1 MRKMIP
7 FLKFSLPLLVGLV
20 LLFYAFKN
28 VQLDDFLSKLN
39 LTRYGWVIGSMLL
52 SLVAYVSRAY
62 RWQLLLRAADQKVST
77 FRLTLAV
84 FVGYLANLAF
94 PRLGEVVRCA
104 VLKKTN
110 QIPVSLSIGTVVT
123 ERIIDSLVL
132 FFFLTIALLL
142 EFDLIVTYFEN
153 ILSTY
158 HIPLDGILYAA
169 LTLLMIFSI
178 LFFVI
183 LRTNKSWSQRIKK
196 MALEVLKGIL
206 TIKSIQS
213 KSLFLITT
221 TVMWFTYFL
230 MSYMIFF
237 ALEETSSL
245 SLTAGFML
253 LVSGGI
259 ALALPVQGGIGT
271 YHAMIAMM
279 LGLYGIEN
287 TTGLF
292 LATLLHSSQILSVVI
307 FGGISLVITL
317 SIEKNNRNDSNKI
330 MNLEQAKNAVD
341 TWKKNQQCVV
351 FTNGCFDILHLGHID
366 YLEKAKLKGDK
377 LIIGLN
383 SDNSVRKLKGNQ
395 RPINHLMARS
405 RMLAAI
411 EFVDLVIEFD
421 EDTPLML
428 INTLLPDVLVKGGDY
443 TKENIVGAQ
452 SVLAAGGTVAVIEF
466 TDGYS
471 TTKLIDQLKK

>member
-1 MRKMIP
+1 MIP

-39 LTRYGWVIGSMLL
+39 LTRYGWIIGSMLL

-62 RWQLLLRAADQKVST
+62 RWQLLLSAADQKVST

-132 FFFLTIALLL
+132 LFFLIIALLL

-153 ILSTY
+153 IFSTY

-178 LFFVI
+178 LVLVI
-183 LRTNKSWSQRIKK
+183 LRTHTPLSQRTKK
-196 MALEVLKGIL
+196 MASEVLKGIL

-221 TVMWFTYFL
+221 TVMWLTYFL

-271 YHAMIAMM
+271 YHAMIARM

-317 SIEKNNRNDSNKI
+317 GIEKNNRND
-330 MNLEQAKNAVD
+330 
-341 TWKKNQQCVV
+341 
-351 FTNGCFDILHLGHID
+351 
-366 YLEKAKLKGDK
+366 LK
-377 LIIGLN
+377 
-383 SDNSVRKLKGNQ
+383 
-395 RPINHLMARS
+395 
-405 RMLAAI
+405 
-411 EFVDLVIEFD
+411 
-421 EDTPLML
+421 
-428 INTLLPDVLVKGGDY
+428 
-443 TKENIVGAQ
+443 
-452 SVLAAGGTVAVIEF
+452 
-466 TDGYS
+466 
-471 TTKLIDQLKK
+471 

>member
-7 FLKFSLPLLVGLV
+7 FLKFSLPLLAGLV

-52 SLVAYVSRAY
+52 SLVAYASRAY

-94 PRLGEVVRCA
+94 PRLGEVVRCV
-104 VLKKTN
+104 VLKKTS

-153 ILSTY
+153 ILSTH
-158 HIPLDGILYAA
+158 HIPLDGILHAA

-178 LFFVI
+178 LFLVI

-213 KSLFLITT
+213 KSLFLTT
-221 TVMWFTYFL
+221 TMVMWFTYFL

-317 SIEKNNRNDSNKI
+317 SIEKNNRND
-330 MNLEQAKNAVD
+330 
-341 TWKKNQQCVV
+341 
-351 FTNGCFDILHLGHID
+351 
-366 YLEKAKLKGDK
+366 LK
-377 LIIGLN
+377 
-383 SDNSVRKLKGNQ
+383 
-395 RPINHLMARS
+395 
-405 RMLAAI
+405 
-411 EFVDLVIEFD
+411 
-421 EDTPLML
+421 
-428 INTLLPDVLVKGGDY
+428 
-443 TKENIVGAQ
+443 
-452 SVLAAGGTVAVIEF
+452 
-466 TDGYS
+466 
-471 TTKLIDQLKK
+471 

>member
-1 MRKMIP
+1 MRKMIS
-7 FLKFSLPLLVGLV
+7 FLKFSLPLLLGLV

-28 VQLDDFLSKLN
+28 IQLDDFLSKLDQ
-39 LTRYGWVIGSMLL
+39 TRYEWVIGSMLL
-52 SLVAYVSRAY
+52 SSLAYVSRAY

-132 FFFLTIALLL
+132 LFFLIIALLL

-153 ILSTY
+153 IFSTY

-169 LTLLMIFSI
+169 LTLLMTFSI
-178 LFFVI
+178 LVLVI
-183 LRTNKSWSQRIKK
+183 LRTHTPLSQRTKK
-196 MALEVLKGIL
+196 MASEVLKCIL

-213 KSLFLITT
+213 KSLFLTT
-221 TVMWFTYFL
+221 TMVMWLTYFL

-317 SIEKNNRNDSNKI
+317 GIEKNNRND
-330 MNLEQAKNAVD
+330 
-341 TWKKNQQCVV
+341 
-351 FTNGCFDILHLGHID
+351 
-366 YLEKAKLKGDK
+366 LK
-377 LIIGLN
+377 
-383 SDNSVRKLKGNQ
+383 
-395 RPINHLMARS
+395 
-405 RMLAAI
+405 
-411 EFVDLVIEFD
+411 
-421 EDTPLML
+421 
-428 INTLLPDVLVKGGDY
+428 
-443 TKENIVGAQ
+443 
-452 SVLAAGGTVAVIEF
+452 
-466 TDGYS
+466 
-471 TTKLIDQLKK
+471 

>member
-1 MRKMIP
+1 MIP
-7 FLKFSLPLLVGLV
+7 FLKFSLPLLLGLV

-28 VQLDDFLSKLN
+28 VQLDDLLSKLN

-62 RWQLLLRAADQKVST
+62 RWQLLLRAADQKVNT

-84 FVGYLANLAF
+84 YVGYMANLAF

-153 ILSTY
+153 IFSTY
-158 HIPLDGILYAA
+158 HIPLDEIIYAA
-169 LTLLMIFSI
+169 LILLITFSTLV
-178 LFFVI
+178 FVI
-183 LRTNKSWSQRIKK
+183 LKTNKSWSQRIKK

-213 KSLFLITT
+213 KSIFLITT
-221 TVMWFTYFL
+221 TVMWLTYFL

-279 LGLYGIEN
+279 LGLYDIEN

-292 LATLLHSSQILSVVI
+292 LATLLHSSQILSIVI

-317 SIEKNNRNDSNKI
+317 GIEKNNRND
-330 MNLEQAKNAVD
+330 
-341 TWKKNQQCVV
+341 
-351 FTNGCFDILHLGHID
+351 
-366 YLEKAKLKGDK
+366 
-377 LIIGLN
+377 
-383 SDNSVRKLKGNQ
+383 
-395 RPINHLMARS
+395 
-405 RMLAAI
+405 
-411 EFVDLVIEFD
+411 
-421 EDTPLML
+421 
-428 INTLLPDVLVKGGDY
+428 VK
-443 TKENIVGAQ
+443 
-452 SVLAAGGTVAVIEF
+452 
-466 TDGYS
+466 
-471 TTKLIDQLKK
+471 

>member
-84 FVGYLANLAF
+84 FVGFLANLAF

-104 VLKKTN
+104 ILKKTN

-142 EFDLIVTYFEN
+142 EFDLIVTYFES
-153 ILSTY
+153 ILSVY
-158 HIPLDGILYAA
+158 YIPLDGILYAT
-169 LTLLMIFSI
+169 LTLFMIFSI

-196 MALEVLKGIL
+196 MTLEVLKGIL

-221 TVMWFTYFL
+221 TVMWLTYFL

-245 SLTAGFML
+245 SLTTGFML

-287 TTGLF
+287 TMALF
-292 LATLLHSSQILSVVI
+292 LATLLHSSQILSIVV

-317 SIEKNNRNDSNKI
+317 SIEKNNRNDFK
-330 MNLEQAKNAVD
+330 
-341 TWKKNQQCVV
+341 
-351 FTNGCFDILHLGHID
+351 
-366 YLEKAKLKGDK
+366 
-377 LIIGLN
+377 
-383 SDNSVRKLKGNQ
+383 
-395 RPINHLMARS
+395 
-405 RMLAAI
+405 
-411 EFVDLVIEFD
+411 
-421 EDTPLML
+421 
-428 INTLLPDVLVKGGDY
+428 
-443 TKENIVGAQ
+443 
-452 SVLAAGGTVAVIEF
+452 
-466 TDGYS
+466 
-471 TTKLIDQLKK
+471 

>member
-84 FVGYLANLAF
+84 FVGFLANLAF

-104 VLKKTN
+104 ILKKTN

-153 ILSTY
+153 ILSTH
-158 HIPLDGILYAA
+158 HIPLDGILHAA

-213 KSLFLITT
+213 KSLFLTTT

-279 LGLYGIEN
+279 LGLYCIEN

-317 SIEKNNRNDSNKI
+317 SIEKNNRND
-330 MNLEQAKNAVD
+330 
-341 TWKKNQQCVV
+341 
-351 FTNGCFDILHLGHID
+351 
-366 YLEKAKLKGDK
+366 LK
-377 LIIGLN
+377 
-383 SDNSVRKLKGNQ
+383 
-395 RPINHLMARS
+395 
-405 RMLAAI
+405 
-411 EFVDLVIEFD
+411 
-421 EDTPLML
+421 
-428 INTLLPDVLVKGGDY
+428 
-443 TKENIVGAQ
+443 
-452 SVLAAGGTVAVIEF
+452 
-466 TDGYS
+466 
-471 TTKLIDQLKK
+471 

>member
-7 FLKFSLPLLVGLV
+7 FLKFSLPLLAGLV

-52 SLVAYVSRAY
+52 SLVAYASRAY

-94 PRLGEVVRCA
+94 PRLGEVVRCV

-153 ILSTY
+153 ILSTH
-158 HIPLDGILYAA
+158 HIPLDGILHAA

-183 LRTNKSWSQRIKK
+183 LRTNKSGSQRIKK

-213 KSLFLITT
+213 KSLFLTTT

-317 SIEKNNRNDSNKI
+317 SIEKNNHND
-330 MNLEQAKNAVD
+330 
-341 TWKKNQQCVV
+341 
-351 FTNGCFDILHLGHID
+351 
-366 YLEKAKLKGDK
+366 LK
-377 LIIGLN
+377 
-383 SDNSVRKLKGNQ
+383 
-395 RPINHLMARS
+395 
-405 RMLAAI
+405 
-411 EFVDLVIEFD
+411 
-421 EDTPLML
+421 
-428 INTLLPDVLVKGGDY
+428 
-443 TKENIVGAQ
+443 
-452 SVLAAGGTVAVIEF
+452 
-466 TDGYS
+466 
-471 TTKLIDQLKK
+471 

>member
-1 MRKMIP
+1 MIP
-7 FLKFSLPLLVGLV
+7 FLKFSLPLLLGLV
-20 LLFYAFKN
+20 LLFYAFIN

-39 LTRYGWVIGSMLL
+39 LTRYGWIIGSMLL

-153 ILSTY
+153 ILSTH
-158 HIPLDGILYAA
+158 HIPLDGILHAA

-213 KSLFLITT
+213 KSLFLTTT

-279 LGLYGIEN
+279 LGLYCIEN

-317 SIEKNNRNDSNKI
+317 GIEKNNRND
-330 MNLEQAKNAVD
+330 
-341 TWKKNQQCVV
+341 
-351 FTNGCFDILHLGHID
+351 
-366 YLEKAKLKGDK
+366 LK
-377 LIIGLN
+377 
-383 SDNSVRKLKGNQ
+383 
-395 RPINHLMARS
+395 
-405 RMLAAI
+405 
-411 EFVDLVIEFD
+411 
-421 EDTPLML
+421 
-428 INTLLPDVLVKGGDY
+428 
-443 TKENIVGAQ
+443 
-452 SVLAAGGTVAVIEF
+452 
-466 TDGYS
+466 
-471 TTKLIDQLKK
+471 

>member
-1 MRKMIP
+1 MIP
-7 FLKFSLPLLVGLV
+7 FLKFSLPLLAGLV

-52 SLVAYVSRAY
+52 SLVAYASRAY
-62 RWQLLLRAADQKVST
+62 RWKLLLRAADQKVST

-94 PRLGEVVRCA
+94 PRLGEVVRCV

-153 ILSTY
+153 ILSTH
-158 HIPLDGILYAA
+158 HIPLDGILHAA

-213 KSLFLITT
+213 KSLFLTT
-221 TVMWFTYFL
+221 TMVMWFTYFL

-317 SIEKNNRNDSNKI
+317 SIEKNNRND
-330 MNLEQAKNAVD
+330 
-341 TWKKNQQCVV
+341 
-351 FTNGCFDILHLGHID
+351 
-366 YLEKAKLKGDK
+366 LK
-377 LIIGLN
+377 
-383 SDNSVRKLKGNQ
+383 
-395 RPINHLMARS
+395 
-405 RMLAAI
+405 
-411 EFVDLVIEFD
+411 
-421 EDTPLML
+421 
-428 INTLLPDVLVKGGDY
+428 
-443 TKENIVGAQ
+443 
-452 SVLAAGGTVAVIEF
+452 
-466 TDGYS
+466 
-471 TTKLIDQLKK
+471 

>member
-7 FLKFSLPLLVGLV
+7 FLKFSLPLLLGLV
-20 LLFYAFKN
+20 LLFYAFIN

-39 LTRYGWVIGSMLL
+39 LTRYGWIIGSMLL

-62 RWQLLLRAADQKVST
+62 RWQLLLRAADQKIST

-84 FVGYLANLAF
+84 FVGYLANIAF

-132 FFFLTIALLL
+132 LFFLIIALLL

-153 ILSTY
+153 IFSTS

-178 LFFVI
+178 LVLVI
-183 LRTNKSWSQRIKK
+183 LRTHTPLSQRTKK
-196 MALEVLKGIL
+196 MASEVLKGIL

-221 TVMWFTYFL
+221 TVMWLTYFL

-317 SIEKNNRNDSNKI
+317 GIEKNNRND
-330 MNLEQAKNAVD
+330 
-341 TWKKNQQCVV
+341 
-351 FTNGCFDILHLGHID
+351 
-366 YLEKAKLKGDK
+366 LK
-377 LIIGLN
+377 
-383 SDNSVRKLKGNQ
+383 
-395 RPINHLMARS
+395 
-405 RMLAAI
+405 
-411 EFVDLVIEFD
+411 
-421 EDTPLML
+421 
-428 INTLLPDVLVKGGDY
+428 
-443 TKENIVGAQ
+443 
-452 SVLAAGGTVAVIEF
+452 
-466 TDGYS
+466 
-471 TTKLIDQLKK
+471 

>member
-1 MRKMIP
+1 MIP
-7 FLKFSLPLLVGLV
+7 FLKFSLPLLLGLV

-28 VQLDDFLSKLN
+28 VQLDDLLSKLN

-62 RWQLLLRAADQKVST
+62 RWQLLLRAADQKVNT

-84 FVGYLANLAF
+84 YVGYMANLAF

-153 ILSTY
+153 IFSTY
-158 HIPLDGILYAA
+158 HIPLDEIIYAA
-169 LTLLMIFSI
+169 LILLITFSTLV
-178 LFFVI
+178 FVI
-183 LRTNKSWSQRIKK
+183 LKTNKSWSQRIKK

-213 KSLFLITT
+213 KSIFLITT
-221 TVMWFTYFL
+221 TVMWLTYFL

-279 LGLYGIEN
+279 LGLYDIEN

-292 LATLLHSSQILSVVI
+292 LATLLHSSQILSIVI

-317 SIEKNNRNDSNKI
+317 GIEKNNRND
-330 MNLEQAKNAVD
+330 
-341 TWKKNQQCVV
+341 
-351 FTNGCFDILHLGHID
+351 
-366 YLEKAKLKGDK
+366 LK
-377 LIIGLN
+377 
-383 SDNSVRKLKGNQ
+383 
-395 RPINHLMARS
+395 
-405 RMLAAI
+405 
-411 EFVDLVIEFD
+411 
-421 EDTPLML
+421 
-428 INTLLPDVLVKGGDY
+428 
-443 TKENIVGAQ
+443 
-452 SVLAAGGTVAVIEF
+452 
-466 TDGYS
+466 
-471 TTKLIDQLKK
+471 

>member
-1 MRKMIP
+1 MRKMIS
-7 FLKFSLPLLVGLV
+7 FLKFSLPLLLGLV

-28 VQLDDFLSKLN
+28 IQLDDFLSKLDQ
-39 LTRYGWVIGSMLL
+39 TRYEWVIGSMLL
-52 SLVAYVSRAY
+52 SSLAYVSRAY

-132 FFFLTIALLL
+132 LFFLIIALLL

-153 ILSTY
+153 IFSTY

-169 LTLLMIFSI
+169 LTLLMIFSV
-178 LFFVI
+178 LVLVI
-183 LRTNKSWSQRIKK
+183 LRTHTPLSQRTKK
-196 MALEVLKGIL
+196 MASEVLKGIL

-221 TVMWFTYFL
+221 TVMWLTYFL

-317 SIEKNNRNDSNKI
+317 GIEKNNRND
-330 MNLEQAKNAVD
+330 
-341 TWKKNQQCVV
+341 
-351 FTNGCFDILHLGHID
+351 
-366 YLEKAKLKGDK
+366 LK
-377 LIIGLN
+377 
-383 SDNSVRKLKGNQ
+383 
-395 RPINHLMARS
+395 
-405 RMLAAI
+405 
-411 EFVDLVIEFD
+411 
-421 EDTPLML
+421 
-428 INTLLPDVLVKGGDY
+428 
-443 TKENIVGAQ
+443 
-452 SVLAAGGTVAVIEF
+452 
-466 TDGYS
+466 
-471 TTKLIDQLKK
+471 

>member
-7 FLKFSLPLLVGLV
+7 FLKFSLPLLLGLV

-28 VQLDDFLSKLN
+28 IQLDDFLSKLDE
-39 LTRYGWVIGSMLL
+39 TRYEWVIGSMLL
-52 SLVAYVSRAY
+52 SSLAYVSRAY

-132 FFFLTIALLL
+132 LFFLIIALLL

-153 ILSTY
+153 IFSTY
-158 HIPLDGILYAA
+158 HIPLDGLLYAA

-178 LFFVI
+178 LVLVI
-183 LRTNKSWSQRIKK
+183 LRTHTPLSQRTKK
-196 MALEVLKGIL
+196 MASEVLKGIL

-221 TVMWFTYFL
+221 TVMWLTYFL

-317 SIEKNNRNDSNKI
+317 GIEKNNRND
-330 MNLEQAKNAVD
+330 
-341 TWKKNQQCVV
+341 
-351 FTNGCFDILHLGHID
+351 
-366 YLEKAKLKGDK
+366 LK
-377 LIIGLN
+377 
-383 SDNSVRKLKGNQ
+383 
-395 RPINHLMARS
+395 
-405 RMLAAI
+405 
-411 EFVDLVIEFD
+411 
-421 EDTPLML
+421 
-428 INTLLPDVLVKGGDY
+428 
-443 TKENIVGAQ
+443 
-452 SVLAAGGTVAVIEF
+452 
-466 TDGYS
+466 
-471 TTKLIDQLKK
+471 

>member
-1 MRKMIP
+1 MIP

-39 LTRYGWVIGSMLL
+39 LTRYGWIIGSMLL

-132 FFFLTIALLL
+132 LFFLIIALLL

-153 ILSTY
+153 IFSTY

-178 LFFVI
+178 LVLVS
-183 LRTNKSWSQRIKK
+183 LRTHTPLSQRTKK
-196 MALEVLKGIL
+196 MASEVLKGIL

-221 TVMWFTYFL
+221 TVMWLTYFL

-317 SIEKNNRNDSNKI
+317 GIEKNNRND
-330 MNLEQAKNAVD
+330 
-341 TWKKNQQCVV
+341 
-351 FTNGCFDILHLGHID
+351 
-366 YLEKAKLKGDK
+366 LK
-377 LIIGLN
+377 
-383 SDNSVRKLKGNQ
+383 
-395 RPINHLMARS
+395 
-405 RMLAAI
+405 
-411 EFVDLVIEFD
+411 
-421 EDTPLML
+421 
-428 INTLLPDVLVKGGDY
+428 
-443 TKENIVGAQ
+443 
-452 SVLAAGGTVAVIEF
+452 
-466 TDGYS
+466 
-471 TTKLIDQLKK
+471 

>member
-1 MRKMIP
+1 MIS
-7 FLKFSLPLLVGLV
+7 FLKFSLPLLAGLM

-28 VQLDDFLSKLN
+28 VQLDDFLYKLN

-52 SLVAYVSRAY
+52 SLVAYASRAY

-132 FFFLTIALLL
+132 LFFLIIALLL

-153 ILSTY
+153 IFSTY

-178 LFFVI
+178 LVLVI
-183 LRTNKSWSQRIKK
+183 LRTHTPLSQRTKK
-196 MALEVLKGIL
+196 MASEVLKGIL

-221 TVMWFTYFL
+221 TVMWLTYFL

-271 YHAMIAMM
+271 YHAMIARM

-317 SIEKNNRNDSNKI
+317 GIEKNNRND
-330 MNLEQAKNAVD
+330 
-341 TWKKNQQCVV
+341 
-351 FTNGCFDILHLGHID
+351 
-366 YLEKAKLKGDK
+366 LK
-377 LIIGLN
+377 
-383 SDNSVRKLKGNQ
+383 
-395 RPINHLMARS
+395 
-405 RMLAAI
+405 
-411 EFVDLVIEFD
+411 
-421 EDTPLML
+421 
-428 INTLLPDVLVKGGDY
+428 
-443 TKENIVGAQ
+443 
-452 SVLAAGGTVAVIEF
+452 
-466 TDGYS
+466 
-471 TTKLIDQLKK
+471 

>member
-1 MRKMIP
+1 MRKMIS
-7 FLKFSLPLLVGLV
+7 FLKFSLPLLLGLV

-28 VQLDDFLSKLN
+28 IQLDDFLSKLDQ
-39 LTRYGWVIGSMLL
+39 TRYEWVIGSMLL
-52 SLVAYVSRAY
+52 SSLAYVSRAY

-132 FFFLTIALLL
+132 LFFLIIALLL

-153 ILSTY
+153 IFSTY

-178 LFFVI
+178 LVLVI
-183 LRTNKSWSQRIKK
+183 LRTHTPLSQRTKK
-196 MALEVLKGIL
+196 MASEVLKGIL

-213 KSLFLITT
+213 KSLFLTT
-221 TVMWFTYFL
+221 TMVMWLTYFL

-317 SIEKNNRNDSNKI
+317 GIEKNNRND
-330 MNLEQAKNAVD
+330 
-341 TWKKNQQCVV
+341 
-351 FTNGCFDILHLGHID
+351 
-366 YLEKAKLKGDK
+366 LK
-377 LIIGLN
+377 
-383 SDNSVRKLKGNQ
+383 
-395 RPINHLMARS
+395 
-405 RMLAAI
+405 
-411 EFVDLVIEFD
+411 
-421 EDTPLML
+421 
-428 INTLLPDVLVKGGDY
+428 
-443 TKENIVGAQ
+443 
-452 SVLAAGGTVAVIEF
+452 
-466 TDGYS
+466 
-471 TTKLIDQLKK
+471 

>member
-1 MRKMIP
+1 MIS
-7 FLKFSLPLLVGLV
+7 FLKFSLPLLLGLV

-28 VQLDDFLSKLN
+28 IQLDDFLSKLDQ
-39 LTRYGWVIGSMLL
+39 TRYEWVIGSMLL
-52 SLVAYVSRAY
+52 SSLAYVSRAY

-132 FFFLTIALLL
+132 LFFLIIALLL

-153 ILSTY
+153 IFSTY

-169 LTLLMIFSI
+169 LTLLMIFSV
-178 LFFVI
+178 LVLVI
-183 LRTNKSWSQRIKK
+183 LRTHTPLSQRTKK
-196 MALEVLKGIL
+196 MASEVLKGIL

-221 TVMWFTYFL
+221 TVMWLTYFL

-317 SIEKNNRNDSNKI
+317 GIEKNNRND
-330 MNLEQAKNAVD
+330 
-341 TWKKNQQCVV
+341 
-351 FTNGCFDILHLGHID
+351 
-366 YLEKAKLKGDK
+366 LK
-377 LIIGLN
+377 
-383 SDNSVRKLKGNQ
+383 
-395 RPINHLMARS
+395 
-405 RMLAAI
+405 
-411 EFVDLVIEFD
+411 
-421 EDTPLML
+421 
-428 INTLLPDVLVKGGDY
+428 
-443 TKENIVGAQ
+443 
-452 SVLAAGGTVAVIEF
+452 
-466 TDGYS
+466 
-471 TTKLIDQLKK
+471 

>member
-1 MRKMIP
+1 MIP

-39 LTRYGWVIGSMLL
+39 LTRYGWIIGSMLL

-132 FFFLTIALLL
+132 LFFLIIALLL

-153 ILSTY
+153 IVSTY

-178 LFFVI
+178 LVLVI
-183 LRTNKSWSQRIKK
+183 LRTHTPLSQRTKK
-196 MALEVLKGIL
+196 MASEVLKGIL

-221 TVMWFTYFL
+221 TVMWLTYFL

-317 SIEKNNRNDSNKI
+317 GIEKNNRND
-330 MNLEQAKNAVD
+330 
-341 TWKKNQQCVV
+341 
-351 FTNGCFDILHLGHID
+351 
-366 YLEKAKLKGDK
+366 LK
-377 LIIGLN
+377 
-383 SDNSVRKLKGNQ
+383 
-395 RPINHLMARS
+395 
-405 RMLAAI
+405 
-411 EFVDLVIEFD
+411 
-421 EDTPLML
+421 
-428 INTLLPDVLVKGGDY
+428 
-443 TKENIVGAQ
+443 
-452 SVLAAGGTVAVIEF
+452 
-466 TDGYS
+466 
-471 TTKLIDQLKK
+471 

>member
-1 MRKMIP
+1 MIP
-7 FLKFSLPLLVGLV
+7 FLKFSLPLLAGLV

-39 LTRYGWVIGSMLL
+39 LTRYGWIIGSMLL

-62 RWQLLLRAADQKVST
+62 RWQLLLRAADQKIST

-84 FVGYLANLAF
+84 FVGYLANIAF

-153 ILSTY
+153 ILSTH
-158 HIPLDGILYAA
+158 HIPLDGILHAA

-183 LRTNKSWSQRIKK
+183 LRTNKSGSQRIKK

-213 KSLFLITT
+213 KSLFLTTT

-279 LGLYGIEN
+279 LGLYCIEN

-317 SIEKNNRNDSNKI
+317 SIEKNNRND
-330 MNLEQAKNAVD
+330 
-341 TWKKNQQCVV
+341 
-351 FTNGCFDILHLGHID
+351 
-366 YLEKAKLKGDK
+366 LK
-377 LIIGLN
+377 
-383 SDNSVRKLKGNQ
+383 
-395 RPINHLMARS
+395 
-405 RMLAAI
+405 
-411 EFVDLVIEFD
+411 
-421 EDTPLML
+421 
-428 INTLLPDVLVKGGDY
+428 
-443 TKENIVGAQ
+443 
-452 SVLAAGGTVAVIEF
+452 
-466 TDGYS
+466 
-471 TTKLIDQLKK
+471 

>member
-1 MRKMIP
+1 MIP

-39 LTRYGWVIGSMLL
+39 LTRYGWIIGSMLL

-62 RWQLLLRAADQKVST
+62 RWQLLLSAADQKVST

-132 FFFLTIALLL
+132 LFFLIIALLL

-153 ILSTY
+153 IFSIY
-158 HIPLDGILYAA
+158 HIPLDGLLYAA

-178 LFFVI
+178 LVLVI
-183 LRTNKSWSQRIKK
+183 LRTHTPLSQRTKK
-196 MALEVLKGIL
+196 MASEVLKGIL

-221 TVMWFTYFL
+221 TVMWLTYFL

-317 SIEKNNRNDSNKI
+317 GIEKNNRND
-330 MNLEQAKNAVD
+330 
-341 TWKKNQQCVV
+341 
-351 FTNGCFDILHLGHID
+351 
-366 YLEKAKLKGDK
+366 LK
-377 LIIGLN
+377 
-383 SDNSVRKLKGNQ
+383 
-395 RPINHLMARS
+395 
-405 RMLAAI
+405 
-411 EFVDLVIEFD
+411 
-421 EDTPLML
+421 
-428 INTLLPDVLVKGGDY
+428 
-443 TKENIVGAQ
+443 
-452 SVLAAGGTVAVIEF
+452 
-466 TDGYS
+466 
-471 TTKLIDQLKK
+471 

>member
-1 MRKMIP
+1 MIP

-52 SLVAYVSRAY
+52 SLVAYASRAY

-132 FFFLTIALLL
+132 LFFLIIALLL

-153 ILSTY
+153 IFSTY

-178 LFFVI
+178 LVLVI
-183 LRTNKSWSQRIKK
+183 LRTHTPLSQRTKK
-196 MALEVLKGIL
+196 MASEVLKGIL

-221 TVMWFTYFL
+221 TVMWLTYFL

-317 SIEKNNRNDSNKI
+317 GIEKNNRND
-330 MNLEQAKNAVD
+330 
-341 TWKKNQQCVV
+341 
-351 FTNGCFDILHLGHID
+351 
-366 YLEKAKLKGDK
+366 LK
-377 LIIGLN
+377 
-383 SDNSVRKLKGNQ
+383 
-395 RPINHLMARS
+395 
-405 RMLAAI
+405 
-411 EFVDLVIEFD
+411 
-421 EDTPLML
+421 
-428 INTLLPDVLVKGGDY
+428 
-443 TKENIVGAQ
+443 
-452 SVLAAGGTVAVIEF
+452 
-466 TDGYS
+466 
-471 TTKLIDQLKK
+471 

>member
-1 MRKMIP
+1 MIP
-7 FLKFSLPLLVGLV
+7 FLKFSLPLLAGLV

-52 SLVAYVSRAY
+52 SLVAYASRAY

-94 PRLGEVVRCA
+94 PRLGEVVRCV

-153 ILSTY
+153 ILSTH
-158 HIPLDGILYAA
+158 HIPLDGILHAA

-183 LRTNKSWSQRIKK
+183 LRTNKSGSQRIKK

-213 KSLFLITT
+213 KSLFLTTT

-279 LGLYGIEN
+279 LGLYCIEN

-317 SIEKNNRNDSNKI
+317 SIEKNNRND
-330 MNLEQAKNAVD
+330 
-341 TWKKNQQCVV
+341 
-351 FTNGCFDILHLGHID
+351 
-366 YLEKAKLKGDK
+366 LK
-377 LIIGLN
+377 
-383 SDNSVRKLKGNQ
+383 
-395 RPINHLMARS
+395 
-405 RMLAAI
+405 
-411 EFVDLVIEFD
+411 
-421 EDTPLML
+421 
-428 INTLLPDVLVKGGDY
+428 
-443 TKENIVGAQ
+443 
-452 SVLAAGGTVAVIEF
+452 
-466 TDGYS
+466 
-471 TTKLIDQLKK
+471 

>member
-7 FLKFSLPLLVGLV
+7 FLKFSLPLLLGLV

-28 VQLDDFLSKLN
+28 IQLDDFLSKLDQ
-39 LTRYGWVIGSMLL
+39 TRYEWVIGSMLL
-52 SLVAYVSRAY
+52 SSVAYVSRAY

-132 FFFLTIALLL
+132 LFFLIIALLL

-153 ILSTY
+153 IFSTY

-178 LFFVI
+178 LVLVI
-183 LRTNKSWSQRIKK
+183 LRTHTPLSQRTKK
-196 MALEVLKGIL
+196 MASEVLKGIL

-221 TVMWFTYFL
+221 TVMWLTYFL

-317 SIEKNNRNDSNKI
+317 GIEKNNRND
-330 MNLEQAKNAVD
+330 
-341 TWKKNQQCVV
+341 
-351 FTNGCFDILHLGHID
+351 
-366 YLEKAKLKGDK
+366 LK
-377 LIIGLN
+377 
-383 SDNSVRKLKGNQ
+383 
-395 RPINHLMARS
+395 
-405 RMLAAI
+405 
-411 EFVDLVIEFD
+411 
-421 EDTPLML
+421 
-428 INTLLPDVLVKGGDY
+428 
-443 TKENIVGAQ
+443 
-452 SVLAAGGTVAVIEF
+452 
-466 TDGYS
+466 
-471 TTKLIDQLKK
+471 

>member
-39 LTRYGWVIGSMLL
+39 LTRYGWIIGSMLL

-132 FFFLTIALLL
+132 LFFLIIALLL

-153 ILSTY
+153 IFSTS

-178 LFFVI
+178 LVLVI
-183 LRTNKSWSQRIKK
+183 LRTHTPLSQRTKK
-196 MALEVLKGIL
+196 MASEVLKGIL

-221 TVMWFTYFL
+221 TVMWLTYFL

-317 SIEKNNRNDSNKI
+317 GIEKNNRND
-330 MNLEQAKNAVD
+330 
-341 TWKKNQQCVV
+341 
-351 FTNGCFDILHLGHID
+351 
-366 YLEKAKLKGDK
+366 LK
-377 LIIGLN
+377 
-383 SDNSVRKLKGNQ
+383 
-395 RPINHLMARS
+395 
-405 RMLAAI
+405 
-411 EFVDLVIEFD
+411 
-421 EDTPLML
+421 
-428 INTLLPDVLVKGGDY
+428 
-443 TKENIVGAQ
+443 
-452 SVLAAGGTVAVIEF
+452 
-466 TDGYS
+466 
-471 TTKLIDQLKK
+471 

>member
-39 LTRYGWVIGSMLL
+39 LTRYGWIIGSMLL

-132 FFFLTIALLL
+132 FFFLNIALLL

-153 ILSTY
+153 IFSTY
-158 HIPLDGILYAA
+158 HIPLDGILYA
-169 LTLLMIFSI
+169 TLIVIIIVSTLI
-178 LFFVI
+178 FVI
-183 LRTNKSWSQRIKK
+183 LRTNKSLSQRIKK

-221 TVMWFTYFL
+221 TVMWLTYFL

-317 SIEKNNRNDSNKI
+317 GIEKNNRND
-330 MNLEQAKNAVD
+330 
-341 TWKKNQQCVV
+341 
-351 FTNGCFDILHLGHID
+351 
-366 YLEKAKLKGDK
+366 LK
-377 LIIGLN
+377 
-383 SDNSVRKLKGNQ
+383 
-395 RPINHLMARS
+395 
-405 RMLAAI
+405 
-411 EFVDLVIEFD
+411 
-421 EDTPLML
+421 
-428 INTLLPDVLVKGGDY
+428 
-443 TKENIVGAQ
+443 
-452 SVLAAGGTVAVIEF
+452 
-466 TDGYS
+466 
-471 TTKLIDQLKK
+471 

>member
-1 MRKMIP
+1 MIP
-7 FLKFSLPLLVGLV
+7 FLKFSLPLLAGLV

-52 SLVAYVSRAY
+52 SLVAYASRAY

-94 PRLGEVVRCA
+94 PRLGEVVRCV

-153 ILSTY
+153 ILSTH
-158 HIPLDGILYAA
+158 HIPLDGILHAA

-213 KSLFLITT
+213 KSLFLTTT

-317 SIEKNNRNDSNKI
+317 SIEKNNRND
-330 MNLEQAKNAVD
+330 
-341 TWKKNQQCVV
+341 
-351 FTNGCFDILHLGHID
+351 
-366 YLEKAKLKGDK
+366 LK
-377 LIIGLN
+377 
-383 SDNSVRKLKGNQ
+383 
-395 RPINHLMARS
+395 
-405 RMLAAI
+405 
-411 EFVDLVIEFD
+411 
-421 EDTPLML
+421 
-428 INTLLPDVLVKGGDY
+428 
-443 TKENIVGAQ
+443 
-452 SVLAAGGTVAVIEF
+452 
-466 TDGYS
+466 
-471 TTKLIDQLKK
+471 

>member
-1 MRKMIP
+1 MIP
-7 FLKFSLPLLVGLV
+7 FLKFSLPLLLGLV
-20 LLFYAFKN
+20 LLFYAFIN

-39 LTRYGWVIGSMLL
+39 LTRYGWIIGSMLL

-62 RWQLLLRAADQKVST
+62 RWQLLLRAADQKIST

-84 FVGYLANLAF
+84 FVGYLANIAF

-132 FFFLTIALLL
+132 FFFLNIALLL

-153 ILSTY
+153 IFSTY
-158 HIPLDGILYAA
+158 HIPLDGILYA
-169 LTLLMIFSI
+169 TLIVIIIVSTLI
-178 LFFVI
+178 FVI
-183 LRTNKSWSQRIKK
+183 LRTNKSLSQRIKK

-221 TVMWFTYFL
+221 TVMWLTYFL

-317 SIEKNNRNDSNKI
+317 GIEKNNRND
-330 MNLEQAKNAVD
+330 
-341 TWKKNQQCVV
+341 
-351 FTNGCFDILHLGHID
+351 
-366 YLEKAKLKGDK
+366 LK
-377 LIIGLN
+377 
-383 SDNSVRKLKGNQ
+383 
-395 RPINHLMARS
+395 
-405 RMLAAI
+405 
-411 EFVDLVIEFD
+411 
-421 EDTPLML
+421 
-428 INTLLPDVLVKGGDY
+428 
-443 TKENIVGAQ
+443 
-452 SVLAAGGTVAVIEF
+452 
-466 TDGYS
+466 
-471 TTKLIDQLKK
+471 

>member
-1 MRKMIP
+1 MRKIIP
-7 FLKFSLPLLVGLV
+7 FLKFSLPLLLGLV

-39 LTRYGWVIGSMLL
+39 LTRYGWIIGSMLL

-62 RWQLLLRAADQKVST
+62 RWQLLLKAADQKVST

-94 PRLGEVVRCA
+94 PRLGEVIRCA

-132 FFFLTIALLL
+132 LFFLVVALFL

-153 ILSTY
+153 IFSTY
-158 HIPLDGILYAA
+158 NIPVNGILYAV
-169 LTLLMIFSI
+169 LISMMICSV
-178 LFFVI
+178 LVLVI
-183 LRTNKSWSQRIKK
+183 SRTHTPVSQRIKK

-206 TIKSIQS
+206 TIKSIQ
-213 KSLFLITT
+213 KKYLFLITT
-221 TVMWFTYFL
+221 MVMWLTYFL

-317 SIEKNNRNDSNKI
+317 GIEKKNRN
-330 MNLEQAKNAVD
+330 
-341 TWKKNQQCVV
+341 
-351 FTNGCFDILHLGHID
+351 
-366 YLEKAKLKGDK
+366 
-377 LIIGLN
+377 
-383 SDNSVRKLKGNQ
+383 
-395 RPINHLMARS
+395 
-405 RMLAAI
+405 
-411 EFVDLVIEFD
+411 EFE
-421 EDTPLML
+421 
-428 INTLLPDVLVKGGDY
+428 
-443 TKENIVGAQ
+443 
-452 SVLAAGGTVAVIEF
+452 
-466 TDGYS
+466 
-471 TTKLIDQLKK
+471 

>member
-1 MRKMIP
+1 MRKMIS
-7 FLKFSLPLLVGLV
+7 FLKFSLPLLLGLV

-28 VQLDDFLSKLN
+28 IQLDDFLSKLDQ
-39 LTRYGWVIGSMLL
+39 TRYEWVIGSMLL
-52 SLVAYVSRAY
+52 SSLAYVSRAY

-132 FFFLTIALLL
+132 LIFLIIALLL

-153 ILSTY
+153 IFSTY

-178 LFFVI
+178 LVLVI
-183 LRTNKSWSQRIKK
+183 LRTHTPLSQRTKK
-196 MALEVLKGIL
+196 MASEVLKGIL

-221 TVMWFTYFL
+221 TVMWLTYFL

-317 SIEKNNRNDSNKI
+317 GIEKNNRND
-330 MNLEQAKNAVD
+330 
-341 TWKKNQQCVV
+341 
-351 FTNGCFDILHLGHID
+351 
-366 YLEKAKLKGDK
+366 LK
-377 LIIGLN
+377 
-383 SDNSVRKLKGNQ
+383 
-395 RPINHLMARS
+395 
-405 RMLAAI
+405 
-411 EFVDLVIEFD
+411 
-421 EDTPLML
+421 
-428 INTLLPDVLVKGGDY
+428 
-443 TKENIVGAQ
+443 
-452 SVLAAGGTVAVIEF
+452 
-466 TDGYS
+466 
-471 TTKLIDQLKK
+471 

>member
-1 MRKMIP
+1 MRKMIS

-39 LTRYGWVIGSMLL
+39 LTRYGWIIGSMLL

-132 FFFLTIALLL
+132 LFFLIIALLL

-153 ILSTY
+153 IFSTS

-178 LFFVI
+178 LVLVI
-183 LRTNKSWSQRIKK
+183 LRTHTPLSQRTKK
-196 MALEVLKGIL
+196 MASEVLKGIL

-221 TVMWFTYFL
+221 TVMWLTYFL

-317 SIEKNNRNDSNKI
+317 GIEKNNRND
-330 MNLEQAKNAVD
+330 
-341 TWKKNQQCVV
+341 
-351 FTNGCFDILHLGHID
+351 
-366 YLEKAKLKGDK
+366 LK
-377 LIIGLN
+377 
-383 SDNSVRKLKGNQ
+383 
-395 RPINHLMARS
+395 
-405 RMLAAI
+405 
-411 EFVDLVIEFD
+411 
-421 EDTPLML
+421 
-428 INTLLPDVLVKGGDY
+428 
-443 TKENIVGAQ
+443 
-452 SVLAAGGTVAVIEF
+452 
-466 TDGYS
+466 
-471 TTKLIDQLKK
+471 